1 LIFIQV
7 SLSESMGFSID
18 SNKTKA
24 SKYRIIKLHYENL
37 SGEKGLTAFFYDDN
51 GVMHKARWE
60 LLDGSRSSENYYTY
74 DEEGNLIKKYREFSD
89 GITSTV
95 LYNYNDKGNLISEF
109 FDRSDGV
116 TGNTYYEYD
125 KDERLVKAICNG
137 LNGWFYGTIIYKYDV
152 DGRKSK
158 GIIEKDEKQ
167 IGTIYFEYNVN
178 GNLIK
183 EYWEFPDSW
192 SQTFIYEYE
201 KVGLDWTTI
210 KNKII
215 SFIEY

>member
-1 LIFIQV
+1 MKLNLYQLFSVITLILCLQAPWGICC
-7 SLSESMGFSID
+7 D
-18 SNKTKA
+18 SVKSVDNDF
-24 SKYRIIKLHYENL
+24 RLIKLHYENL
-37 SGEKGLTAFFYDDN
+37 TGEKGLTSFFYDEN

-74 DEEGNLIKKYREFSD
+74 DRKGNLIKKYREFSD
-89 GITSTV
+89 DITSTV
-95 LYNYNDKGNLISEF
+95 LYNYNEKGNLISEF

-116 TGNTYYEYD
+116 TGNTNYEYD

-158 GIIEKDEKQ
+158 GLIEKNEKQ
-167 IGTIYFEYNVN
+167 IGTIVFGYDPN

-201 KVGLDWTTI
+201 KVVLD
-210 KNKII
+210 
-215 SFIEY
+215 